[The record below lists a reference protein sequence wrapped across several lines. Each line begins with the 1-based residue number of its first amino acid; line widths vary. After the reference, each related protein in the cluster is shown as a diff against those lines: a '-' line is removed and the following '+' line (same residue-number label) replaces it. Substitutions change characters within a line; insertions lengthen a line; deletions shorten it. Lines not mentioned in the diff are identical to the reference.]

1 MNTTV
6 ILQRQV
12 RELKENL
19 QDAVALA
26 GKYKPNMG
34 MIDQEELARLSKQAN
49 GTPYRAAD
57 FNMEDVNG
65 EQGR

>member
-1 MNTTV
+1 MNTT
-6 ILQRQV
+6 IAQERQV

-26 GKYKPNMG
+26 RKFKREMG
-34 MIDQEELARLSKQAN
+34 VIDQEELARLSSKAN
-49 GTPYRAAD
+49 GTPFRASD
-57 FNMEDVNG
+57 FNMDDVNG